1 MITTQ
6 QIQQYREVG
15 AVVVPGLL
23 DEATRLHMKSVLADW
38 VEGSRQVTAHTDLY
52 DLEPGHTADDPRV
65 RRIKKPHLAHPVF
78 YEFARSKALADC
90 LRALLGNNARL

>member
-52 DLEPGHTADDPRV
+52 DLEPGHTSSHAVPLRRV
-65 RRIKKPHLAHPVF
+65 R
-78 YEFARSKALADC
+78 C
-90 LRALLGNNARL
+90 

>member
-38 VEGSRQVTAHTDLY
+38 VKRQLWCHAIL
-52 DLEPGHTADDPRV
+52 GGQ
-65 RRIKKPHLAHPVF
+65 
-78 YEFARSKALADC
+78 
-90 LRALLGNNARL
+90 LLIIRNELLIVNSNYFLKN